1 MTSNPAPSSRA
12 WADIRLSALIANART
27 IASISGVRLLP
38 MVKANAYGI
47 GAVPAARA
55 LLQVDPWGFGVATPE
70 EGVELRGGGIDR
82 PVLVFTPFVPGT
94 QDLYFEH
101 DLRPAVCD
109 IEGLRVW
116 LAQGARPFHLEV
128 DTGMSRCGIRW
139 DADPSWTDLLKGASG
154 FEGLFTHFHSA
165 HEAPASID
173 VQWSRLQ
180 AVVGAMPT
188 RPAMIHAA
196 NSAAAFSHPEVR
208 ADLIRPGIFLY
219 GGESG
224 GHSPAPVVTVKAR
237 VVALRTVRSGESVS
251 YGATWTAGKETRVAT
266 LGIGYADGVHRSM
279 TGRGVVELGG
289 AIVPILGRVTM
300 DFVMVEAPDG
310 TRLGDVATVIGEKV
324 SLDDQARR
332 AGTISYELLTS
343 LGRRLQ
349 RNYLP

>member
-1 MTSNPAPSSRA
+1 MTSNPAPPSRA
-12 WADIRLSALIANART
+12 WADIRLGALVANART

-47 GAVPAARA
+47 GAVQAARA
-55 LLQVDPWGFGVATPE
+55 LEPVDPWGFGVATPE
-70 EGVELRGGGIDR
+70 EGIELRRGGIAR
-82 PVLVFTPFVPGT
+82 PIVVFTPFLPGT
-94 QDLYFEH
+94 EDRYFEH
-101 DLRPAVCD
+101 DLRPAVGD
-109 IEGLRVW
+109 IEGLRAW
-116 LAQGARPFHLEV
+116 LARGSHPFHLEV

-139 DADPSWTDLLKGASG
+139 DADPSWAALLDAAPG

-165 HEAPASID
+165 HEAPRSID
-173 VQWSRLQ
+173 LQWNRLQ
-180 AVVGAMPT
+180 EVTRALRA

-196 NSAAAFSHPEVR
+196 NSAAALTHPEVR

-219 GGESG
+219 GGEAG
-224 GHSPAPVVTVKAR
+224 GLRPAPVVTVKAQ
-237 VVALRTVRSGESVS
+237 VVALRTVRTGESVS
-251 YGATWTAGKETRVAT
+251 YGATWTAEAETLVAT
-266 LGIGYADGVHRSM
+266 LGIGYADGVPRSL

-300 DFVMVEAPDG
+300 DFVMVEAPEG
-310 TRLGDVATVIGEKV
+310 TRVGDVASVFGGGV

>member
-12 WADIRLSALIANART
+12 WADIRLGALVANART

-47 GAVPAARA
+47 GAVRAARA
-55 LLQVDPWGFGVATPE
+55 LEQVAPWGFGVATPE
-70 EGVELRGGGIDR
+70 EGIELRSGGIDR
-82 PVLVFTPFVPGT
+82 PIVVFTPFVPGT
-94 QDLYFEH
+94 QELYVEH
-101 DLRPAVCD
+101 DLRPAVGD
-109 IEGLRVW
+109 IEGLRAW
-116 LAQGARPFHLEV
+116 LAQGSRPFHLEV

-139 DADPSWTDLLKGASG
+139 DADPSWAGLLRAATG

-165 HEAPASID
+165 HEAPHSIV
-173 VQWSRLQ
+173 VQWDRLQ
-180 AVVGAMPT
+180 AVAKTMPT

-196 NSAAAFSHPEVR
+196 NSAAALSHPEVR

-224 GHSPAPVVTVKAR
+224 GHRPAPVVTVNAR
-237 VVALRTVRSGESVS
+237 VVSLRTVQSGETVS

-279 TGRGVVELGG
+279 TGHGVVELGG

-300 DFVMVEAPDG
+300 DFVMVEAPEE
-310 TRLGDVATVIGEKV
+310 TRVGDVATVIGGGV
-324 SLDDQARR
+324 PLDDQARR